1 MKTYWKGVLGVPGTY
16 NIKDASILYV
26 VQDGV
31 VCTRAHLKRIEKKP
45 IPEECKVWND
55 NQETSGHILSSCQ
68 PYRFTLYKD
77 RHNGIVYRL
86 VMILCRLLRIDI
98 PKRLQ
103 HGPAGWNVVEVLE
116 GEFVKIA
123 TYVSIPTDRQLEA
136 RKPDIVAYLK
146 DKWMILIMEMVWAWE
161 PLVAEKEESKRA
173 KY

>member
-1 MKTYWKGVLGVPGTY
+1 MKAYWKGVLGVPGTY
-16 NIKDASILYV
+16 NIKDASILFA

-31 VCTRAHLKRIEKKP
+31 VRTRAHLKRIEKKP
-45 IPEECKVWND
+45 IPEECRVCHD
-55 NQETSGHILSSCQ
+55 DPETSGHIVSSCQ

-86 VMILCRLLRIDI
+86 VMILCLLLRIDI

-116 GEFVKIA
+116 GEFAKIA
-123 TYVSIPTDRQLEA
+123 TDVSIPTDRQLEA

-146 DKWMILIMEMVWAWE
+146 DK
-161 PLVAEKEESKRA
+161 
-173 KY
+173 